1 MNPNGITCLPK
12 CELCAFGWGVLDLM
26 APALGR
32 AMSLVVRTWHSDLRG
47 TPGPLAVPTCGA
59 AVGHRLGQATST

>member
-1 MNPNGITCLPK
+1 
-12 CELCAFGWGVLDLM
+12 M

-32 AMSLVVRTWHSDLRG
+32 AMSLVVTTWHSDLRG